1 MLMLRLP
8 TPAVAPAGPVLRD
21 IHLPPAPGWWPPAPG
36 WWVLAGLLVLVM
48 WFIARRGW
56 QARRRALRR
65 DALMAMLEAVVA
77 RHAQSPQALA
87 AALHEL
93 LRRAARRL
101 DPAAVTQC
109 GEPWRATLAR
119 VAVTGEHIDQ
129 LMQLDAAMYRPQATI
144 DCAATTAAM
153 RAWLSA
159 LPDASGNAR
168 TPRARP
174 GWRRSRDAA

>member
-1 MLMLRLP
+1 MLMLHR
-8 TPAVAPAGPVLRD
+8 PAAAPAGPVLRD

-36 WWVLAGLLVLVM
+36 WWVLAGLLVLVISLLAHR
-48 WFIARRGW
+48 WWKAR
-56 QARRRALRR
+56 QRALRR
-65 DALMAMLEAVVA
+65 DALMALLEVVVT
-77 RHAQSPQALA
+77 RHAHSPQALA
-87 AALHEL
+87 AGLHDL

-101 DPAAVTQC
+101 DPAAVTKR

-119 VAVTGEHIDQ
+119 VAVPGEHIDQ

-144 DCAATTAAM
+144 DCDAMTAAM

-159 LPDASGNAR
+159 LPDASSNAR

-174 GWRRSRDAA
+174 GWRRFRDAA